1 MNPSVVIGIDLGGTN
16 CRGALVTG
24 SGELLC
30 LQNFATDIDS
40 GFDCFWRR
48 FLGFC
53 RSMMA
58 DAQAQG
64 FLIEGLGLGFPGL
77 VAADGSITV
86 APNLPPFNGLALR
99 ERLCHEL
106 GMSVRVANDV
116 NAIALGEAHWG
127 AGRDC
132 SDFLMVTL
140 GTGVGGGLIVRRQ
153 LWSGCDGAAG
163 EVGHIVVEPDGYLC
177 GCGSRG
183 CLEQYASGPAVVRN
197 YQAMVRRGTSKIH
210 VPAVQPKTA
219 EEVAVAALNG
229 DAAAMGAFEVAG
241 RYLGQVLA
249 GVANLLNLE
258 AAVIGGGVGAS
269 FDLFL
274 PSLRAELEHRAFAV
288 AARRMQIKPA
298 LLGDKAGILGAASLV
313 REMLRAK

>member
-24 SGELLC
+24 SGELLF
-30 LQNFATDIDS
+30 LQSFPTDIGA
-40 GFDCFWRR
+40 GFDRLWGR
-48 FLGFC
+48 LLAFC
-53 RSMMA
+53 RSMMSKA
-58 DAQAQG
+58 AAQG

-77 VAADGSITV
+77 VADDGSITV
-86 APNLPPFNGLALR
+86 APNLTPFNGVALR
-99 ERLCHEL
+99 ERLGNEL
-106 GMSVRVANDV
+106 GIPVRVVNDV
-116 NAIALGEAHWG
+116 NAIAWGEAHWG

-132 SDFLMVTL
+132 SSFLMVTL
-140 GTGVGGGLIVRRQ
+140 GTGVGGGLVVARR

-197 YQAMVRRGTSKIH
+197 YQAIVHRGVQSTFLS
-210 VPAVQPKTA
+210 AVQPKTA
-219 EEVAVAALNG
+219 EEVGVAALNG
-229 DAAAMGAFEVAG
+229 DPAAMGAFEVAG

-258 AAVIGGGVGAS
+258 AAVIGGGVSAS

-274 PSLRAELEHRAFAV
+274 PSLRAELERRAFAV
-288 AARRMQIKPA
+288 AARRMEVKPA
-298 LLGDKAGILGAASLV
+298 LLGDKAGILGAGNLV
-313 REMLRAK
+313 GEMLQVG

>member
-30 LQNFATDIDS
+30 PQSFQTDIGS

-48 FLGFC
+48 FLTFC

-58 DAQAQG
+58 KAKAQG
-64 FLIEGLGLGFPGL
+64 FLVEGLGLGFPGL
-77 VAADGSITV
+77 VADDGSITV
-86 APNLPPFNGLALR
+86 APNLIPFNGLALR
-99 ERLCHEL
+99 EHLCNEL
-106 GMSVRVANDV
+106 GLLVRVVNDV
-116 NAIALGEAHWG
+116 NAIAWGEAHWG

-132 SDFLMVTL
+132 SSFLMVTL
-140 GTGVGGGLIVRRQ
+140 GTGVGGGLVVARR

-183 CLEQYASGPAVVRN
+183 CLEQYASGPALVRN
-197 YQAMVRRGTSKIH
+197 FQALVARGIQSTPLPS
-210 VPAVQPKTA
+210 VQPKTA
-219 EEVAVAALNG
+219 EEVSVAALNG
-229 DAAAMGAFEVAG
+229 DPAAMGAFEVAG

-258 AAVIGGGVGAS
+258 ATVIGGGVGAS

-274 PSLRAELEHRAFAV
+274 PTLRAELERRAFAV
-288 AARRMQIKPA
+288 AARRMQIRPA
-298 LLGDKAGILGAASLV
+298 LLGDKAGILGAANLV
-313 REMLRAK
+313 REMLQAK